1 MKRLARIPGLKFWTM
16 LLLFGASLG
25 SCNVLTEEEQDCAV
39 YVRFKYDMNMKFAD
53 AFQNAVNSVT
63 LYAFDKNGVLAFQ
76 KTEEGDLL
84 DRKSVV

>member
-53 AFQNAVNSVT
+53 AFANHNRVSQNINRSDHGSA
-63 LYAFDKNGVLAFQ
+63 
-76 KTEEGDLL
+76 
-84 DRKSVV
+84 DRWH